1 MTYFKT
7 KDQAQAL
14 ADRLNYDDVH
24 GWRYEVHGG
33 RRGFY
38 VAVFDQDFE
47 HQGNI

>member
-7 KDQAQAL
+7 IAQAQAL
-14 ADRLNYDDVH
+14 ADRLNYDDVD
-24 GWRYEVHGG
+24 GWSYRVQAG

-47 HQGNI
+47 HQGNL

>member
-7 KDQAQAL
+7 MDQAQRL
-14 ADRLNYDDVH
+14 ADQLNYNDAH
-24 GWRYEVHGG
+24 GWTYTVQASRGG
-33 RRGFY
+33 FF

>member
-7 KDQAQAL
+7 KDQAQRL
-14 ADRLNYDDVH
+14 ADQLNYADTAGYSYRVH
-24 GWRYEVHGG
+24 AS

>member
-7 KDQAQAL
+7 MDQAQRL
-14 ADRLNYDDVH
+14 ADQLNYNDAH
-24 GWRYEVHGG
+24 GWTYTVQASRG
-33 RRGFY
+33 GFY